1 MDIFS
6 LVIEDL
12 RSRDAIGYKQHRRP
26 LTEDTRTLLQ
36 WLQES
41 YEERLDDVVY
51 MKGAIKRL
59 EKVQALID
67 EIAQYAAK
75 KGGAWRTGEGTE
87 IMDALDAL
95 ITPEEVSKQS

>member
-12 RSRDAIGYKQHRRP
+12 RNRDAIGYKQHRRP

-41 YEERLDDVVY
+41 YEEQLDNAVY
-51 MKGAIKRL
+51 LRGAI
-59 EKVQALID
+59 EKL
-67 EIAQYAAK
+67 
-75 KGGAWRTGEGTE
+75 KGN
-87 IMDALDAL
+87 LP
-95 ITPEEVSKQS
+95 PEEKQVLSYNMCSQGIQHNDWRDGFLHECPPTT